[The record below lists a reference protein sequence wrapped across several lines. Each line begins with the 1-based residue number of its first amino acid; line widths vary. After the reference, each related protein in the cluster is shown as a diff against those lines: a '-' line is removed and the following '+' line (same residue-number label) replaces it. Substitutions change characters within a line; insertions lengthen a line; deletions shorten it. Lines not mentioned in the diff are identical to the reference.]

1 MLMGRL
7 VFREAE
13 EKRHLRGK
21 EILVLGCLL
30 TMLAGSLVA
39 CDSGDSQAP
48 AKLPVAD
55 ESQVDPRPIGAFQFW
70 NPQIGFDVYPWDNR
84 VMSDAERDKDPVH
97 NPAWPYFET
106 CMQASGSPVRA
117 ASQTRFA
124 QKDLTAFVAELNRAN
139 PDSKPNLTILQT
151 SPAQRKAAVQ
161 PGSGAAKAVAFL
173 DCANQWLTKSSK
185 ELFEATGVPNEYY
198 PK

>member
-1 MLMGRL
+1 ML
-7 VFREAE
+7 
-13 EKRHLRGK
+13 
-21 EILVLGCLL
+21 
-30 TMLAGSLVA
+30 TLAGAGITFVFGTIA
-39 CDSGDSQAP
+39 IVNVTSGDSQAP

-55 ESQVDPRPIGAFQFW
+55 GSQVDSRPLGAFQFW
-70 NPQIGFDVYPWDNR
+70 NPQVGFDVYPWDNR
-84 VMSDAERDKDPVH
+84 AISGADHDKDPVY

-124 QKDLTAFVAELNRAN
+124 QKDLTAFVAELNRTN
-139 PDSKPNLTILQT
+139 PDSKANLTILQT
-151 SPAQRKAAVQ
+151 SPARRKASVQ
-161 PGSGAAKAVAFL
+161 PGTGAARAVAFL

-185 ELFEATGVPNEYY
+185 EVFEATGVPNEYY